1 MSCSC
6 LGCDE
11 FFQVSDC
18 VFRTGNWLGNF
29 FDTNINTHVV
39 HRYLGSRMQRFSW
52 YYLDVKNREMLVN
65 FNVINILIQK
75 FCIIR
80 KREGNAIS

>member
-29 FDTNINTHVV
+29 FDTNINTHVL
-39 HRYLGSRMQRFSW
+39 HDAIDYRFTR
-52 YYLDVKNREMLVN
+52 LK
-65 FNVINILIQK
+65 
-75 FCIIR
+75 IIVLCFSC
-80 KREGNAIS
+80 KSI